1 MEAGGTYGVDCFTN
15 GRCPQICI
23 PNLMTVIG
31 LSIAAA
37 TVLVIAIEFL
47 RRRRFPFPRYGWA
60 GLLLLLAAE
69 VLLFQR
75 VWPVTIYFTPIAWT
89 AYLLIVDA
97 MIFAIRG
104 RSRLHDSPTQ
114 LVWMAT
120 LSIPLWLIFEAYN
133 LRLANWTYIGLPENT
148 AARLLGYA
156 WSFAT
161 ITPAILLTAELVE
174 SFGRFKP
181 STPLRFSRTAH
192 KAMIAFGAACLVLPL
207 ILPQR
212 IAAYLFAL
220 VWVGFVF
227 LLDPI
232 NHKLGLPSL
241 LADLAAGYSGRFW
254 SLFISGWVC
263 GWLWEFWNY
272 WAAAKWLYVF
282 PIFQEWKIFEMPIPG
297 YLGFLPFALECFVM
311 YASASWGMKALTGRE
326 ALHSAAPVPELERR
340 LQQ

>member
-1 MEAGGTYGVDCFTN
+1 MFSDLH
-15 GRCPQICI
+15 PKS
-23 PNLMTVIG
+23 MTVIG
-31 LSIAAA
+31 LAIATA
-37 TVLVIAIEFL
+37 TVLMIAIEFL
-47 RRRRFPFPRYGWA
+47 RRRKSPFPYYGWA
-60 GLLLLLAAE
+60 GLAVLLAAE
-69 VLLFQR
+69 WLLFQR
-75 VWPVTIYFTPIAWT
+75 VLPVTIYFTPIAWT

-104 RSRLHDSPTQ
+104 RSRLHGTRPQ
-114 LVWMAT
+114 LIWMAI

-133 LRLANWTYIGLPENT
+133 LRLANWIYVGLPENT
-148 AARLLGYA
+148 AARLIGYA

-174 SFGRFKP
+174 SFGWFKR
-181 STPLRFSRTAH
+181 SSPLRFSQTAH
-192 KAMIAFGAACLVLPL
+192 NAMIAFGAACLALPL
-207 ILPQR
+207 VLPQR

-220 VWVGFVF
+220 VWIGFVF

-232 NHKLGLPSL
+232 NHKVGLPSL
-241 LADLAAGYSGRFW
+241 LTDLAVGYRGRFW

-282 PIFQEWKIFEMPIPG
+282 PIFQDWKVFEMPIPG

-311 YASASWGMKALTGRE
+311 YVSASWVMKTLTSRRAEG
-326 ALHSAAPVPELERR
+326 SASRFPRLEL
-340 LQQ
+340 

>member
-1 MEAGGTYGVDCFTN
+1 MTLIGV
-15 GRCPQICI
+15 
-23 PNLMTVIG
+23 VIT
-31 LSIAAA
+31 IVTA
-37 TVLVIAIEFL
+37 LVIAIDFL
-47 RRRRFPFPRYGWA
+47 RRRRFPFPRYGWT
-60 GLLLLLAAE
+60 GLVVLLAAGW
-69 VLLFQR
+69 LLSQR

-89 AYLLIVDA
+89 TWVLIVDA
-97 MIFAIRG
+97 MIFAVRG
-104 RSRLHDSPTQ
+104 RSRLHDAPAQ
-114 LVWMAT
+114 LVWMAI
-120 LSIPLWLIFEAYN
+120 LSIPLWLLFEAYN
-133 LRLANWTYIGLPENT
+133 LRLANWIYIGLPENT

-174 SFGRFKP
+174 SFGWFRP
-181 STPLRFSRTAH
+181 STPLSFSRTAH
-192 KAMIAFGAACLVLPL
+192 NAMIAFGAACLVLPL
-207 ILPQR
+207 VLPQR

-232 NHKLGLPSL
+232 NHKLGSPSL
-241 LADLAAGYSGRFW
+241 LTDLAAGYRGRFW

-282 PIFQEWKIFEMPIPG
+282 PIFQDWKIFEMPIPG

-311 YASASWGMKALTGRE
+311 YVTASWVMKALAGRKAE
-326 ALHSAAPVPELERR
+326 HGESCVPELER
-340 LQQ
+340 